1 MGNGMNKVL
10 PGLYVGNYRD
20 SKDTQQ
26 LDKFQITHI
35 VAIHDSPRRLL
46 PDKHYLCVM
55 AADTPDQNL
64 SQYFSVCNDFIHAA
78 RLREGNVL
86 IHCLAGMSRSV
97 TVAVAYIMTATNL
110 NWKDALK
117 VVRAG
122 RAVANPN
129 VGFQTQLQEFEMYRL
144 SEERRRLRERF
155 PSTALEKLDRAKCMS
170 ALDNYEELLQN
181 RDICEGNCVR
191 GEKCPT
197 GVCNMDPAKG
207 LFRRRPSSASTRS
220 RLRPQCSTG
229 GITTAQSCPSSP
241 KHNTQNV
248 TGSRRSLGGQKI
260 LEDEEEAHLSPTT
273 STEAAEYAAAIEAS
287 RLEAQQLQQQ
297 QEQTTQQKKQQQK
310 SFERSPRVSSAG
322 SRLTGNSKSAK
333 TNSIATSSRVSENN
347 GSPNLQR
354 SASTVSGLAVRP
366 RSSPAGL
373 HSYTGSVPSSVHGSR
388 ADLRE
393 IDKGSAIYL
402 GCSAPRNSS
411 LSLASS
417 RGSSGSSAPP
427 SPART
432 PPVSPRQGVR
442 RSASLM
448 KKQR

>member
-1 MGNGMNKVL
+1 
-10 PGLYVGNYRD
+10 
-20 SKDTQQ
+20 
-26 LDKFQITHI
+26 
-35 VAIHDSPRRLL
+35 
-46 PDKHYLCVM
+46 
-55 AADTPDQNL
+55 
-64 SQYFSVCNDFIHAA
+64 
-78 RLREGNVL
+78 
-86 IHCLAGMSRSV
+86 
-97 TVAVAYIMTATNL
+97 
-110 NWKDALK
+110 
-117 VVRAG
+117 
-122 RAVANPN
+122 
-129 VGFQTQLQEFEMYRL
+129 
-144 SEERRRLRERF
+144 
-155 PSTALEKLDRAKCMS
+155 
-170 ALDNYEELLQN
+170 
-181 RDICEGNCVR
+181 
-191 GEKCPT
+191 
-197 GVCNMDPAKG
+197 MDPAKG

-229 GITTAQSCPSSP
+229 GITTAPSCPSSP

-248 TGSRRSLGGQKI
+248 AGSRRSLGGQKI

-297 QEQTTQQKKQQQK
+297 QEQTAQQKKQQQK
-310 SFERSPRVSSAG
+310 LYERSPRVSSAG

-333 TNSIATSSRVSENN
+333 TNSIATSSRVFENN
-347 GSPNLQR
+347 GSLNLQR
-354 SASTVSGLAVRP
+354 SNSTVSGLAVRP

-373 HSYTGSVPSSVHGSR
+373 HSYTGVSPCYFISIDFLVFIFFLGSVPSSVHGSR

-427 SPART
+427 SPSRT

-442 RSASLM
+442 RYLTHLLLDNSTII
-448 KKQR
+448 